1 MKRIDVYK
9 LARFLIEVENP
20 CFGIGFMNNINNI
33 FELLREKRNQIAKEN
48 KLEPFMVLH
57 NSVLE
62 EIAQKQPKTLYP
74 SSSSLQ

>member
-1 MKRIDVYK
+1 
-9 LARFLIEVENP
+9 
-20 CFGIGFMNNINNI
+20 MNNNNNL

-62 EIAQKQPKTLYP
+62 EIAQKQPKTLEALSKIKGMGEKRLNKYGKFLCYNYN
-74 SSSSLQ
+74 SMSF

>member
-1 MKRIDVYK
+1 
-9 LARFLIEVENP
+9 
-20 CFGIGFMNNINNI
+20 MNNNNNL

-62 EIAQKQPKTLYP
+62 EIAQKQPKTLEALNKIKFLTP
-74 SSSSLQ
+74 IFSLTVALL